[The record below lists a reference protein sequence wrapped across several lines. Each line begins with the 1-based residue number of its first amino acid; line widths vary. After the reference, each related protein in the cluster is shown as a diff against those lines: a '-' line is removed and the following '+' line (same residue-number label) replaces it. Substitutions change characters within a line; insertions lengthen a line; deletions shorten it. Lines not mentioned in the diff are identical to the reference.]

1 MKLLQK
7 EMRGYDSIL
16 FDLSTQARS
25 NRKMIGTEFF
35 LDFQDLCQNN
45 VTDFQVVK
53 GMVVVFRNK
62 IA

>member
-1 MKLLQK
+1 MKQTYKKKAESVANNLKLLQK

-35 LDFQDLCQNN
+35 LAFKQN
-45 VTDFQVVK
+45 FWK
-53 GMVVVFRNK
+53 FL
-62 IA
+62 